1 MKRLPRNVLAPVS
14 VLSLFVTGLGCTR
27 SMYVQRADK
36 DAYSAIAGK
45 TELLPG
51 EFPLRDGAN
60 ITPYP
65 DSRLFDVFDPEN
77 PPMPPDDP
85 SSHQLML
92 RVDGRKGAAS
102 WNQPGEKASVDSSA
116 WRNLLKTNPRGVVEL
131 DLKGAVRLALHNA
144 RDFQKEKEDLYL
156 SALDVTFER
165 YQHAP
170 KFALGVGGKEQADGK
185 YKSGVSE
192 TSESHQQTSII
203 TDGSVRWITATGGEL
218 LASFANSFV
227 WDFKGQTVTDTAGT
241 LVNLS
246 LVQPL
251 LRLGGKDRALESLT
265 QSERTLLANIRQMQQ
280 FQMGFFVRIASG
292 RNSGE
297 GPSRNGIVGA
307 SGLGVIAGTP
317 GGRTGA
323 PAAGGFM
330 GLLEETKRIENL
342 ESNVARLRQSLDQLS
357 AAFDAGRLSSRLQ
370 VDQARLALFNSQ
382 SSLLSAKAGFKTRLD
397 AYKVDLGLPPDVPL
411 DVRDPLLARFSVSD
425 PEITALDRRLN
436 SIQNRLRDKSQV
448 KAQDDLAALL
458 SELVGLDGAFRSLLE
473 RSGRDMESLRKE
485 IPSRKRH
492 LESLARTEAASELGI
507 EPSVLSVQA
516 LEERLNTYSRRT
528 GQNAEE
534 LQRLAERARK
544 FPETAAF
551 HEPDTGRA
559 ELVDLAADFSGLL
572 LAVSLNQTA
581 TRLEA
586 ASLPAVKITEAE
598 ALDIAREHRLDW
610 MNARARLVDSWRKI
624 GYHANAL
631 KSGLDFTAAGGI
643 GTLNNN
649 AAKFDGRTG
658 YLNAGLRFDTP
669 LSRLAER
676 NTYREALIEYQ
687 QARREYM
694 LFEDRVSQSL
704 RNTLRLVELSQLNF
718 ELRRAAVQ
726 VAISQVDLA
735 RLRLEEP
742 PKPGVIAQ
750 IGATTARDLVTA
762 LSDLLDAQNDFLSM
776 RVGYEVLRLVL
787 DFESG
792 TMKVKEDGMWD
803 DPGPITPARLSTR
816 LVRWNSRGQQKTEPS
831 TPNLRLSFR
840 QAPPAVR

>member
-1 MKRLPRNVLAPVS
+1 
-14 VLSLFVTGLGCTR
+14 
-27 SMYVQRADK
+27 MYIQRADK

-51 EFPLRDGAN
+51 DFPLRDGVN

-65 DSRLFDVFDPEN
+65 DSRLFDAFDLDN

-85 SSHQLML
+85 DSHQLML
-92 RVDGRKGAAS
+92 RVDGRRGASS
-102 WNQPGEKASVDSSA
+102 WNQPGEPAAIDSGA
-116 WRNLLKTNPRGVVEL
+116 WRNLLKTNAGGAVEL
-131 DLKGAVRLALHNA
+131 DLRGAVRLALRNA

-165 YQHAP
+165 YQHSP
-170 KFALGVGGKEQADGK
+170 KFALGVTGKEETDGK
-185 YKSGVSE
+185 YKSGASK
-192 TSESHQQTSII
+192 TARPQQQTGIF
-203 TDGSVRWITATGGEL
+203 TDGSVRWIASSGGDL
-218 LASFANSFV
+218 LASFANSFI

-241 LVNLS
+241 LLNLS

-280 FQMGFFVRIASG
+280 FQLGYFVRIASG

-297 GPSRNGIVGA
+297 GPSRSGIVGA
-307 SGLGVIAGTP
+307 TGLGVIAGTP
-317 GGRTGA
+317 SGRTGA
-323 PAAGGFM
+323 PASGGFM

-342 ESNVARLRQSLDQLS
+342 ESNVSRLRQSLDQLS
-357 AAFDAGRLSSRLQ
+357 SAFDAGRLSSRLQ

-382 SSLLSAKAGFKTRLD
+382 STLLSTKAAFKTRLD
-397 AYKVDLGLPPDVPL
+397 TYKVDLGMPPDLPL
-411 DVRDPLLARFSVSD
+411 VITDPMLARFSVSD
-425 PEITALDRRLN
+425 PESTAIDRRLN
-436 SIQNRLRDKSQV
+436 AVQNKIRDKSLA
-448 KAQDDLAALL
+448 KGPKDLAAFV
-458 SELVGLDGAFRSLLE
+458 SELGSLEDTFRTLLDHSRS
-473 RSGRDMESLRKE
+473 DMELLRKE
-485 IPSRKRH
+485 IPARKLH
-492 LESLARTEAASELGI
+492 LKNLVRSDAATELGI
-507 EPSVLSVQA
+507 EPSVLSLDALDGRLQA
-516 LEERLNTYSRRT
+516 YHRRNE
-528 GQNAEE
+528 QNAEE
-534 LQRLAERARK
+534 FQRLFGRVQN
-544 FPETAAF
+544 FSETEAF
-551 HEPDTGRA
+551 QEFDAGRA
-559 ELVDLAADFSGLL
+559 EIVDLAADFSGLL

-581 TRLEA
+581 IRLET
-586 ASLPAVKITEAE
+586 ASLPEVEINEQQ
-598 ALDIAREHRLDW
+598 ALEIAREHRLDW

-631 KSGLDFTAAGGI
+631 QSVLDFTAAGGI
-643 GTLNNN
+643 GTVNNN
-649 AAKFDGRTG
+649 AARFDGRTG
-658 YLNAGLRFDTP
+658 YLKAGLRFDTP

-676 NTYREALIEYQ
+676 NTYRESLIDYQ
-687 QARREYM
+687 QARRDYM

-704 RNTLRLVELSQLNF
+704 RNTLRLIDLCQLNF

-742 PKPGVIAQ
+742 PRPGVVAQ

-792 TMKVKEDGMWD
+792 TMQIDEEGIWN
-803 DPGPITPARLSTR
+803 DPGPITPLRLSARLT
-816 LVRWNSRGQQKTEPS
+816 RWNSQSHPKSDSS